1 MERGITRPWRAGM
14 VVGAIV
20 QFVWLQTESKM
31 AFESWE
37 WEKRIYETLKED
49 VIWAYLS
56 IVFVNREWS
65 R

>member
-1 MERGITRPWRAGM
+1 M